1 MNIVQLLYQMVNRF
15 CEYQEARAAKDY
27 DVARQALLVSERAIL
42 DYVAGRM
49 LLGEP
54 GVDERGVIISAA
66 HRYRGAIDRFMPRH
80 APASAKSVY
89 MRQYRNRKERKSC
102 HKPQR
107 KPKSGPKPAL
117 RSRRVQVDSDTYLEG

>member
-15 CEYQEARAAKDY
+15 CDYQEARAAKDY
-27 DVARQALLVSERAIL
+27 DVARQALLVSERAIV

-80 APASAKSVY
+80 APASTKAVY
-89 MRQYRNRKERKSC
+89 MRHYRKEKKSC
-102 HKPQR
+102 RKPQQKS

-117 RSRRVQVDSDTYLEG
+117 RSRRVQVDSERGG